1 MQSSKIISIA
11 VATTIIALAPNVMGD
26 AIDDVP
32 PRGATWVDAADAAL
46 SSSPASFSDRL
57 REPVLLARGE
67 VGADLL
73 ARKRLYVE
81 QRNVSGYV
89 AQRDV
94 PVLSDKPDAESL
106 GRPPTGKLTYLAF
119 YPYTEIPLGEKPSEI
134 VLATLKDVP
143 IGTPVEEIQRASDA
157 FGLDIRFMKAVAR
170 IESDFDPKKRTG
182 SYIGLYQLSNY
193 EFARYGS
200 GDITNPRD
208 NAVAAAYKFLTEATQ
223 FEWDTHRTPT
233 FSDLYLIHQQG
244 WQGAAEHVAHPGRIA
259 WKSMCAT
266 DEGKEKGEKW
276 CKRAIWG
283 NTLPTVRHGRQTVDN
298 LTSGE
303 FVDMWRRRVDFL
315 YARYSNAAN

>member
-1 MQSSKIISIA
+1 
-11 VATTIIALAPNVMGD
+11 
-26 AIDDVP
+26 
-32 PRGATWVDAADAAL
+32 VDAADADL
-46 SSSPASFSDRL
+46 SGSPVSFSDRV
-57 REPVLLARGE
+57 REPVLLVRGE
-67 VGADLL
+67 VDVDLL
-73 ARKRLYVE
+73 ARKPLYVE
-81 QRNVSGYV
+81 RRDPPGYG
-89 AQRDV
+89 ARGDV
-94 PVLSDKPDAESL
+94 PVFDDRPDAEPL
-106 GRPPTGKLTYLAF
+106 GRPSIGKLGYLAF
-119 YPYTEIPLGEKPSEI
+119 YPYAETPLNEKPAEI
-134 VLATLKDVP
+134 VLAALKDVP
-143 IGTPVEEIQRASDA
+143 VGTPVEEIQRASDA

-182 SYIGLYQLSNY
+182 SYIGLYQLSSY

-223 FEWDTHRTPT
+223 FEWDTHRAPT

-244 WQGAAEHVAHPGRIA
+244 WQGAAEHVAHPERIA

-266 DEGKEKGEKW
+266 DEGKEKGERW

-283 NTLPTVRHGRQTVDN
+283 NTLPAVRHTWKTVDN

>member
-1 MQSSKIISIA
+1 MQSSKIASIA
-11 VATTIIALAPNVMGD
+11 VATTIIAFAANVIGD

-32 PRGATWVDAADAAL
+32 PRLAAWVDAADADL
-46 SSSPASFSDRL
+46 SGSPASFSDRL

-67 VGADLL
+67 IDVDLL
-73 ARKRLYVE
+73 ARKQLYIE
-81 QRNVSGYV
+81 QRDTAGYGE
-89 AQRDV
+89 RGDV
-94 PVLSDKPDAESL
+94 PVLNDKPGAEPL
-106 GRPPTGKLTYLAF
+106 GRPSTGKPGYLAF
-119 YPYTEIPLGEKPSEI
+119 YPYAEIPLKEKPAEI
-134 VLATLKDVP
+134 VLAALKDVP
-143 IGTPVEEIQRASDA
+143 VGTPVEEIQRATDA
-157 FGLDIRFMKAVAR
+157 FGLDIKFMKAVAR

-182 SYIGLYQLSNY
+182 SYIGLFQLSNY

-200 GDITNPRD
+200 GEITNPRD
-208 NAVAAAYKFLTEATQ
+208 NAIAAAYKFLTEATQ
-223 FEWDTHRTPT
+223 FEWDTHRAPT

-244 WQGAAEHVAHPGRIA
+244 WQGAAEHVAHPERIA

-283 NTLPTVRHGRQTVDN
+283 NTLPAVKQSAKSVEN

-303 FVDMWRRRVDFL
+303 FVNMWRRRVDFL